1 MDKKGVHRMRYF
13 GSKQFVQQ
21 DENENEI
28 AAERLMAIAN
38 RFRSELPSS
47 SEGFE
52 VVPESEEPLDL
63 FDQQLPSETPE
74 TQQ

>member
-1 MDKKGVHRMRYF
+1 MRYF
-13 GSKQFVQQ
+13 GSKQYVQP
-21 DENENEI
+21 DENEI

-38 RFRSELPSS
+38 RFKADLPSS

-52 VVPESEEPLDL
+52 IAPESEEPLDL
-63 FDQQLPSETPE
+63 FDQPEGPE

>member
-21 DENENEI
+21 DENEI

-38 RFRSELPSS
+38 RFRAELPSS

-52 VVPESEEPLDL
+52 VVPDSDETPDL
-63 FDQQLPSETPE
+63 FDAQPPSEAPE

>member
-1 MDKKGVHRMRYF
+1 MDKKGVHRMKYF
-13 GSKQFVQQ
+13 GSKQFVEQ
-21 DENENEI
+21 DENAI

-38 RFRSELPSS
+38 RFRTELPSS

-63 FDQQLPSETPE
+63 FEQPSSEAPE

>member
-13 GSKQFVQQ
+13 GSKQSVQS
-21 DENENEI
+21 NENEI

-38 RFRSELPSS
+38 RFRADLPSS
-47 SEGFE
+47 VEGFE
-52 VVPESEEPLDL
+52 VAPESGETPDS
-63 FDQQLPSETPE
+63 FDAQPSSEAPE